1 MGRYSI
7 ILLYGIFLTA
17 LKILCDPHI
26 HPLSPPKL
34 LVLTNLLIIFFVL
47 TFLECHTVGIT
58 QYVTSSDWLLALR
71 NMHLRFILAFLW
83 LDSSLLSKSPL
94 SGWTPVYFL
103 IHPLKDIF
111 TAS

>member
-17 LKILCDPHI
+17 LKILCDPPI
-26 HPLSPPKL
+26 HPLSLPKL
-34 LVLTNLLIIFFVL
+34 LALTSLLIIFFVL

-58 QYVTSSDWLLALR
+58 QYVTSSGWLLALR

-83 LDSSLLSKSPL
+83 LDSS
-94 SGWTPVYFL
+94 FL
-103 IHPLKDIF
+103 FH
-111 TAS
+111 AE